1 MQIEALMNKRE
12 ALRPLFD
19 LHQDSEESEDEAGPR
34 GHKHTVNDVTRLTRE
49 DVQKELED
57 YVQGIK
63 RRLTMNVN
71 KRVDPILDVFD
82 MLQLQEVH
90 LKTKSINHKK
100 QFKNKRKVEDQ
111 QMRRGGN
118 RNRKHKKMAKIIE

>member
-1 MQIEALMNKRE
+1 MIK
-12 ALRPLFD
+12 
-19 LHQDSEESEDEAGPR
+19 
-34 GHKHTVNDVTRLTRE
+34 LTRE
-49 DVQKELED
+49 DVQKELES

-90 LKTKSINHKK
+90 LRTKAIN
-100 QFKNKRKVEDQ
+100 
-111 QMRRGGN
+111 
-118 RNRKHKKMAKIIE
+118 